1 MGSVGE
7 TSREVGRT
15 AGDERRCGSHHAQSA
30 ALLSLEASLTDV
42 EGSRLV
48 VRWVRVQVL

>member
-7 TSREVGRT
+7 ASREVGRT

-30 ALLSLEASLTDV
+30 AWLSLDVSLTDV

-48 VRWVRVQVL
+48 VGWVGVQVL